1 MGGGGRFLRVSF
13 SMSYG
18 RFLPMRFRV
27 KWGRFS
33 FEIQGEVE
41 EVFH

>member
-1 MGGGGRFLRVSF
+1 MGGGGGVLRVSF
-13 SMSYG
+13 SMRCG
-18 RFLPMRFRV
+18 RFLPIRFRV
-27 KWGRFS
+27 RWGRLS